1 MDYQELIT
9 SYNESSLDIKDL
21 KENLKIAKPL
31 KGRLKY
37 RAIDIISQRSA
48 LLNDIN
54 NLLIALEKGERAA
67 AFNKDTDLLLT
78 EYFLTLVKSVEML
91 NAWKFMKL
99 IPTEFTQEKF
109 ERLNQKE
116 KFKLVMFLNREYLQ
130 FLKYQNLAD
139 IRDCIKNAESLDDE
153 IIRKLEFLRLMFNKL
168 KNKEV
173 KIEFFCFDKDFLM
186 ALIWSRKFK
195 NLKFE
200 DYIKS
205 RKRCIKEEYKK
216 LSKFFSN
223 EDFRDISENLDVT
236 SKTLKT
242 PVNNIIEAYSEMSES
257 ESEVYYIEEEFEQLK
272 ELLKKHKKMQV
283 IKKEYDKQQAELRKL
298 EKERKEKEYQEQLQR
313 EKEEAERLKK
323 LEEEQE
329 EIREIIDPKKLQ
341 KIPKAKRVKKAEK
354 TVQKENEDNNNI
366 DVVPKEEVN
375 PLIFTWFEREDIT
388 IARRI
393 GSKTLTRFFEK
404 IREIEADTGIRVAL
418 YMVTNAGKEVTLK
431 RLEDLKKKAFKN
443 GLPNLVEGALGGYS
457 SFRVDKKGNITDIAE
472 MSEAKKQKVI
482 KLLEKAKG
490 EVLTRESIDE
500 NAELYIRYQMTDKKD
515 KNINKKYLNLL
526 ISNLLKDENIR
537 KQPLKFLV
545 FMEGKKEG
553 IDVLHED
560 QLKGISQLSDY
571 YKEKYLI
578 SHSKTMNVRIDNIES
593 FIEE

>member
-9 SYNESSLDIKDL
+9 SYNNKGLDITDL

-54 NLLIALEKGERAA
+54 NLLITLEKGEKVEG
-67 AFNKDTDLLLT
+67 FNKDTDILLK
-78 EYFLTLVKSVEML
+78 EYFMTLVKSVEML

-99 IPTEFTQEKF
+99 IPTEFTEEKF
-109 ERLNQKE
+109 ERLSYKE
-116 KFKLVMFLNREYLQ
+116 KFKLVMFLNREYLE
-130 FLKYQNLAD
+130 FLKYQNIAD
-139 IRDCIKNAESLDDE
+139 IRDCLKNAENLDNDT
-153 IIRKLEFLRLMFNKL
+153 IRKLEFLKTMFNKL
-168 KNKEV
+168 KNNEV

-186 ALIWSRKFK
+186 ALLWSRKFK

-200 DYIKS
+200 DFIKS
-205 RKRCIKEEYKK
+205 RKKCVKEEYKK
-216 LSKFFSN
+216 LSKFFTN
-223 EDFRDISENLDVT
+223 EDFRDISENLDIT

-242 PVNNIIEAYSEMSES
+242 PVYNIIEAYSEMSES
-257 ESEVYYIEEEFEQLK
+257 ESEVYYIEEEFGQLK
-272 ELLKKHKKMQV
+272 ELLKKHKKMQS
-283 IKKEYDKQQAELRKL
+283 IKKEYDKKQAEKRKL
-298 EKERKEKEYQEQLQR
+298 EKERKEKELQEKLER

-323 LEEEQE
+323 QEEEKEQL
-329 EIREIIDPKKLQ
+329 REIIDPKKLQ
-341 KIPKAKRVKKAEK
+341 KLPKTKKNKKIEK
-354 TVQKENEDNNNI
+354 DSNEELDI
-366 DVVPKEEVN
+366 VPKEQVN

-388 IARRI
+388 ITRRI
-393 GSKTLTRFFEK
+393 GTKVLTKFFEK
-404 IREIEADTGIRVAL
+404 IKEIESDTGTRVAL

-457 SFRVDKKGNITDIAE
+457 SFRVDKNGKITDIAE
-472 MSEAKKQKVI
+472 MSNTTKQKII

-490 EVLTRESIDE
+490 EVLTRDLIDE
-500 NAELYIRYQMTDKKD
+500 KAELYIRYQMTDKKD

-526 ISNLLKDENIR
+526 ISNLLKDEDIR

-560 QLKGISQLSDY
+560 QLKGISQLSEY

-578 SHSKTMNVRIDNIES
+578 SHSKTMNIRIDNIES

>member
-9 SYNESSLDIKDL
+9 SYNNKGLDITEL

-54 NLLIALEKGERAA
+54 NLLITLEKGEKVEG
-67 AFNKDTDLLLT
+67 FNKDTDILLN
-78 EYFLTLVKSVEML
+78 EYFMTLVKSVEML
-91 NAWKFMKL
+91 NAWKFMRL
-99 IPTEFTQEKF
+99 IQSEFTKEKF
-109 ERLNQKE
+109 ERLNFKE
-116 KFKLVMFLNREYLQ
+116 KFKLVMFLNREYLE
-130 FLKYQNLAD
+130 FLKYQNIAD
-139 IRDCIKNAESLDDE
+139 IRDCLKNAENLDDDT
-153 IIRKLEFLRLMFNKL
+153 IRKLEFLKTMFNKL
-168 KNKEV
+168 KNNEV
-173 KIEFFCFDKDFLM
+173 KIEFFCCDKDYLM
-186 ALIWSRKFK
+186 ALLRSRKFK

-200 DYIKS
+200 DFIKS
-205 RKRCIKEEYKK
+205 RKKCVKEEYKK
-216 LSKFFSN
+216 LSKFFTN
-223 EDFRDISENLDVT
+223 EDFRDISENLDIT

-242 PVNNIIEAYSEMSES
+242 PVHNIIEAYSEMSES
-257 ESEVYYIEEEFEQLK
+257 ESEVCYIEEEFEQIKL
-272 ELLKKHKKMQV
+272 LLKKHKKMQS
-283 IKKEYDKQQAELRKL
+283 IKKEYDKKQAEKRKL
-298 EKERKEKEYQEQLQR
+298 EKERKQKELQEKLER
-313 EKEEAERLKK
+313 EKEEAEILKK
-323 LEEEQE
+323 QEEEKEQL
-329 EIREIIDPKKLQ
+329 REIIDPKKLQ
-341 KIPKAKRVKKAEK
+341 KLPKTKKNKKVEK
-354 TVQKENEDNNNI
+354 ELEEELDI
-366 DVVPKEEVN
+366 VPKEQVN

-388 IARRI
+388 ITRRI
-393 GSKTLTRFFEK
+393 GTKVLTKFFEK
-404 IREIEADTGIRVAL
+404 IREIESDTGTRVAL

-457 SFRVDKKGNITDIAE
+457 SFRVDKNGKITDIAE
-472 MSEAKKQKVI
+472 MSDSSKQKII

-490 EVLTRESIDE
+490 EVLTRDLIDE
-500 NAELYIRYQMTDKKD
+500 KAELYIRYQMTDKKD

-526 ISNLLKDENIR
+526 ISNLLKDEDIR

-560 QLKGISQLSDY
+560 QLKGISQLSEY

-578 SHSKTMNVRIDNIES
+578 SHSKTMNIRIDNIQE